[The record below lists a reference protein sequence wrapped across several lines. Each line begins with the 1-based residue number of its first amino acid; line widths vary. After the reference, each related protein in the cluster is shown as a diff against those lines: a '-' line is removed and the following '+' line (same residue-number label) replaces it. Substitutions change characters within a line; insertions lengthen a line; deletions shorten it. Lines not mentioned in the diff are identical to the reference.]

1 MHSSQDSFPLP
12 AHRHG
17 WEEGKES
24 VILEENKN
32 NAYLKQWELNIL
44 QQCNVMIRDDC
55 CREIA
60 NKVNTLKS
68 QPYSVQRYTDLQ
80 CTE

>member
-1 MHSSQDSFPLP
+1 MVSNSVQFCLHCLIAVGQHQMHSSQDSFPLP

-32 NAYLKQWELNIL
+32 NAYLK
-44 QQCNVMIRDDC
+44 
-55 CREIA
+55 
-60 NKVNTLKS
+60 
-68 QPYSVQRYTDLQ
+68 
-80 CTE
+80 